1 MNHLHILYFLLPII
15 GWSLPN
21 FFIKNLRKIFNS
33 VEIIVLLHL
42 IYHIIILPSLI
53 ITYFNKREK
62 INSFYKK
69 IKSIDKFTLMSGFMI
84 VIFGLGAQFGFNSL
98 IKYYDVTY
106 TVPIIRGFS
115 SILLVVFGYFIFKE
129 AITIKKL
136 CGILLV
142 ILGVYLM
149 TSK

>member
-69 IKSIDKFTLMSGFMI
+69 IKGIDKFTLMSGFMI
-84 VIFGLGAQFGFNSL
+84 VIFGLGGQFGFNSL

>member
-53 ITYFNKREK
+53 ITYFNRREK

-69 IKSIDKFTLMSGFMI
+69 IKGIDKFTLMSGFMI
-84 VIFGLGAQFGFNSL
+84 VIFGLCAQFGFNSL

-106 TVPIIRGFS
+106 TVPVIRGFS